1 MKGIDALGALILHS
15 KMRLAEDLDMSI
27 HTTHCS
33 FNVLMHAIIVLCVR
47 RDTHT
52 GLKLSKSG
60 GCYLRKSI
68 CRFAA
73 R

>member
-1 MKGIDALGALILHS
+1 MKEIDALGALILHS

-33 FNVLMHAIIVLCVR
+33 FNVFMHAIIVLCVR

-52 GLKLSKSG
+52 GLG
-60 GCYLRKSI
+60 E
-68 CRFAA
+68 
-73 R
+73 